1 MQNTLTMLV
10 KHIDTLYGQDIEND
24 IGNRTV
30 VNIAKPK
37 QSRAVLLAHVA

>member
-1 MQNTLTMLV
+1 MLV
-10 KHIDTLYGQDIEND
+10 KHIDTLYGQDIENE

-37 QSRAVLLAHVA
+37 HSRAVLLAHVA